1 MINRAQY
8 SREVGVISN
17 NQGTR
22 ERQGKELSLG
32 DKPEPSIFSGSTW
45 YFWSFEKGF
54 WISFWFNLLVISSGS
69 EEFIFE
75 QMTNPIHLRLSC
87 RGHCTLSKTW
97 ERFLM
102 GKYFEKREEL
112 LVQKERCH
120 HSEEVAST
128 SHRPPFVARQIW
140 SLTLALLSFS
150 SSPFNCESERVD
162 DDQLL
167 VRLTDWVCE
176 GRAAVGISYK
186 SRAITPPTNPHTGQM
201 AKFVF
206 SGCACYRNDF
216 VKMISRN
223 GD

>member
-32 DKPEPSIFSGSTW
+32 DKPEPRIFSGSTW

-69 EEFIFE
+69 EELKFIFE

-97 ERFLM
+97 ERFPM
-102 GKYFEKREEL
+102 GKYFEKREEP
-112 LVQKERCH
+112 LVQQERCH

-186 SRAITPPTNPHTGQM
+186 SRAITPPHQSTYWTNGKICLFWLLM
-201 AKFVF
+201 L
-206 SGCACYRNDF
+206 GNDL
-216 VKMISRN
+216 V
-223 GD
+223 